1 MLDQLRQGAKG
12 WVSKLLMALLV
23 LSFAVW
29 GIGGFQGYGAGT
41 LASVGDQEVTV
52 QEFARV
58 YGNAQR
64 NAQRAGQQVNPD
76 AVLSTVL
83 MNAAIDDAA
92 SQYGLGVSDDRVAAE
107 IAENPTFQNA
117 DGSFDR
123 ERFVNLLA
131 NAGMNRDDFVNDVKR
146 QLVRGQIGKSLAAG
160 LAIPQPLV
168 AALYR
173 LQNEERTISFFA
185 VDESATAPVGAPGE
199 TELRA
204 FFDENR
210 ESFRAP
216 EYRKLA
222 LLSLDPESIADLSAV
237 TGEEIA
243 AEYERRRPG
252 LTQPERR
259 RVEELRFDSAGTA
272 NAALAR
278 IQGGEDFAAVG
289 QANGVEATD
298 LGVKTKAEM
307 LDPVIAEAAFAAALN
322 TPVAVT
328 EGALQPSVI
337 RVTSIEPSTT
347 PALEALADRIRMDV
361 ATRAARDRVQELY
374 DEVEDARAGGD
385 TLQEAATKLSL
396 PYRTVDAVSVDLQAP
411 DGSAVD
417 IPGGSALVKEAF
429 DSDVGV
435 ENSPLR
441 AGAETWVFYEVLD
454 TTPDRDRDLDE
465 VRADVTKA
473 WTEKETQKRIADL
486 ADKLFERL
494 KGGASIASLAAE
506 TGKTVQTAENVK
518 RNGTATGLSPNAI
531 SQAFAGPEGH
541 IANADGPGTSR
552 ILLKVDRVTAP
563 AFFAEAADAAAIQSQ
578 LSEALQKDIFS
589 TYNQQLLATRETSIN
604 TAAYQQL
611 TGQAQTQ

>member
-1 MLDQLRQGAKG
+1 
-12 WVSKLLMALLV
+12 
-23 LSFAVW
+23 
-29 GIGGFQGYGAGT
+29 
-41 LASVGDQEVTV
+41 
-52 QEFARV
+52 
-58 YGNAQR
+58 
-64 NAQRAGQQVNPD
+64 
-76 AVLSTVL
+76 

-347 PALEALADRIRMDV
+347 PALEALADRIRMDL

-417 IPGGSALVKEAF
+417 IPGGSALAKEAF

>member
-347 PALEALADRIRMDV
+347 PALEALADRIRMDL